1 MEEFDSSSSISLKSE
16 QTQKILEQATNSLCL
31 IKTENL
37 EGLGFFCLI
46 PYLQDKSI
54 SQCSQDL
61 NKDKLQP
68 VLITCN
74 SILGLKDLKRGDNVK
89 LIYKNEEKIIIIDE
103 SRHIYSNRIFDV
115 TIIELKENEFPEN
128 NFLKLDDKINDFD
141 FDSDLK
147 RYFENDEIYL
157 IYYLNGKEPKYSLD
171 KIKEANIILIKNY
184 CSNENIPLGSPILNL
199 ETFNVIGIHQGK
211 EEKTKYN
218 IGKILFPIYEYNK
231 SKNNLKKI
239 KLYNININDEPK
251 CVLDLISQK
260 FIKDKN
266 ELLSQL
272 NENLESAEL
281 TEVYKNEVITKFKSK
296 ITKIFDSEKDT
307 NTLLNFISKVRGL
320 PNLVAFIMLRNGISG
335 FALGQMLYLNG
346 KIDLV
351 KNMFSLEKKDSIGYI
366 NNNEIKDEEYVF
378 QVFRPQNFHIYM
390 KIKIDSVY
398 VMCYREEYKVKL
410 LMKIKQKFK
419 DNPIECVA
427 NIITDEEY
435 DGEYFLNDE
444 RLIKNKEK
452 VDELFENQKISIKV
466 YLEELIIYKIDD

>member
-1 MEEFDSSSSISLKSE
+1 MEENNSSISISLTSE
-16 QTQKILEQATNSLCL
+16 QKQKILDQAASSLCL

-54 SQCSQDL
+54 SQDL

-74 SILGLKDLKRGDNVK
+74 SIFGLKDFKRGDNVK
-89 LIYKNEEKIIIIDE
+89 LIYKNEENIIIIDE
-103 SRHIYSNRIFDV
+103 SRHIYSNGIFDV

-128 NFLKLDDKINDFD
+128 IFLKIDDKINDFD

-147 RYFENDEIYL
+147 KYFENDEIYL

-171 KIKEANIILIKNY
+171 KIKEVNDILIKNY

-199 ETFNVIGIHQGK
+199 ETFNVIGIHQRK
-211 EEKTKYN
+211 EEKAKYN
-218 IGKILFPIYEYNK
+218 MGKILFPVCECNK

-320 PNLVAFIMLRNGISG
+320 PNFVAFIIFRDEISG
-335 FALGQMLYLNG
+335 YTFRLMLYLNG

-351 KNMFSLEKKDSIGYI
+351 NNIFSLEKKDSIAYGGH
-366 NNNEIKDEEYVF
+366 EIKKEEFAF
-378 QVFRPQNFHIYM
+378 QVCRPQNFHIYI
-390 KIKIDSVY
+390 KIKIDSAY
-398 VMCYREEYKVKL
+398 VMCYREEYKIKL
-410 LMKIKQKFK
+410 LIKIKQKFK
-419 DNPIECVA
+419 ENPIEYVA
-427 NIITDEEY
+427 NNITDEEN
-435 DGEYFLNDE
+435 DKEYFNLDE

-452 VDELFENQKISIKV
+452 VDELFEKQTIIENY

>member
-1 MEEFDSSSSISLKSE
+1 M
-16 QTQKILEQATNSLCL
+16 
-31 IKTENL
+31 
-37 EGLGFFCLI
+37 
-46 PYLQDKSI
+46 
-54 SQCSQDL
+54 
-61 NKDKLQP
+61 
-68 VLITCN
+68 
-74 SILGLKDLKRGDNVK
+74 
-89 LIYKNEEKIIIIDE
+89 
-103 SRHIYSNRIFDV
+103 
-115 TIIELKENEFPEN
+115 
-128 NFLKLDDKINDFD
+128 
-141 FDSDLK
+141 
-147 RYFENDEIYL
+147 
-157 IYYLNGKEPKYSLD
+157 
-171 KIKEANIILIKNY
+171 
-184 CSNENIPLGSPILNL
+184 
-199 ETFNVIGIHQGK
+199 
-211 EEKTKYN
+211 
-218 IGKILFPIYEYNK
+218 
-231 SKNNLKKI
+231 
-239 KLYNININDEPK
+239 
-251 CVLDLISQK
+251 DLISQK

-281 TEVYKNEVITKFKSK
+281 TEVYKNEVIAKFQSK
-296 ITKIFDSEKDT
+296 ITKIFDTKKDT

-335 FALGQMLYLNG
+335 FAFGQMLYLNG

-366 NNNEIKDEEYVF
+366 NNNGIKDEEYVF

-435 DGEYFLNDE
+435 VGEYFRNDE

-452 VDELFENQKISIKV
+452 VDELFENQKEIVKV

>member
-1 MEEFDSSSSISLKSE
+1 MEKYDFSSPISLTSE
-16 QTQKILEQATNSLCL
+16 KTQNILEQAKNSLCL
-31 IKTENL
+31 IKTENS

-46 PYLQDKSI
+46 PFLQDKSI
-54 SQCSQDL
+54 SKCSQDL
-61 NKDKLQP
+61 DNNKLQP

-74 SILGLKDLKRGDNVK
+74 SIFGFKELKMGDNMK
-89 LIYKNEEKIIIIDE
+89 LIYKNEEKNIIKDE
-103 SRHIYSNRIFDV
+103 SRHIYSNKIFDITV
-115 TIIELKENEFPEN
+115 IELKENEFPEN
-128 NFLKLDDKINDFD
+128 IFLKLDDKINDFK
-141 FDSDLK
+141 FIRGL
-147 RYFENDEIYL
+147 YYENQEIYL
-157 IYYLNGKEPKYSLD
+157 IYYINGKEAKYSLD
-171 KIKEANIILIKNY
+171 KIKKVNNIFIKNY
-184 CSNENIPLGSPILNL
+184 CSNENIPFGSPILNL
-199 ETFNVIGIHQGK
+199 DTFKIIGIHQGK
-211 EEKTKYN
+211 KGKKNN
-218 IGKILFPIYEYNK
+218 IGMILLFPMYEYNK

-320 PNLVAFIMLRNGISG
+320 PNFVAFIIFRDEISG
-335 FALGQMLYLNG
+335 YTFRLMLYLNG

-351 KNMFSLEKKDSIGYI
+351 NNIFSLEKKDSIAYGGH
-366 NNNEIKDEEYVF
+366 EIKKEEFAF
-378 QVFRPQNFHIYM
+378 QVCRPQNFHIYI
-390 KIKIDSVY
+390 KIKIDSAY
-398 VMCYREEYKVKL
+398 VMCYREEYKIKL
-410 LMKIKQKFK
+410 LIKIKQKFK
-419 DNPIECVA
+419 ENPIEYVA
-427 NIITDEEY
+427 NNITDEEN
-435 DGEYFLNDE
+435 DKEYFNLDE

-452 VDELFENQKISIKV
+452 VDELFEKQTIIENY

>member
-1 MEEFDSSSSISLKSE
+1 MEENDSSNSISLTSE
-16 QTQKILEQATNSLCL
+16 QKQKILDQATNSLCL

-74 SILGLKDLKRGDNVK
+74 SIFGFKELKMGDNMK
-89 LIYKNEEKIIIIDE
+89 LIYKNEEKNIIKDE
-103 SRHIYSNRIFDV
+103 SRLIYSNKIFDITV
-115 TIIELKENEFPEN
+115 IELKENEFPEN
-128 NFLKLDDKINDFD
+128 IFLKLDDKINDFD
-141 FDSDLK
+141 FNSDLK
-147 RYFENDEIYL
+147 EYFENDEIYL

-171 KIKEANIILIKNY
+171 KIKEVNDILIKNY

-199 ETFNVIGIHQGK
+199 ETFNVIGIHQRK
-211 EEKTKYN
+211 EEKAKYN
-218 IGKILFPIYEYNK
+218 MGKILFPVCECNK

-260 FIKDKN
+260 FIKDKK

-272 NENLESAEL
+272 NENLESEEL
-281 TEVYKNEVITKFKSK
+281 TEVYKNEVIAKFQSK
-296 ITKIFDSEKDT
+296 ITKIFDTKKDT

-320 PNLVAFIMLRNGISG
+320 PNLVAFIMFGISG
-335 FALGQMLYLNG
+335 FAFGQMLYLNG

-351 KNMFSLEKKDSIGYI
+351 KNMFSLEKKDSIGYN

-419 DNPIECVA
+419 DNPIEWVA

-435 DGEYFLNDE
+435 DREYFYKDE
-444 RLIKNKEK
+444 ILIKNKEK
-452 VDELFENQKISIKV
+452 VDELFENQKEIVKV